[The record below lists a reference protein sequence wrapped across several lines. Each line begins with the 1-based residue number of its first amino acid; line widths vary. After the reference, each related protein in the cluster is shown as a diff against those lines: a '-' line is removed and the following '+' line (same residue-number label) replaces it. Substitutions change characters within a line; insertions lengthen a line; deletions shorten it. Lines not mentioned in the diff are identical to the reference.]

1 MTIKASYERHPDLG
15 CEAVVFIDDESM
27 ACFQIQRELVGGE
40 RLPND
45 KHCVTTGAS
54 APVYGAITQWR
65 RVEHNRLEFA
75 LTPRASRLFGDSELS
90 FEITPV
96 GEESVD
102 DIVAH
107 VERLLR

>member
-1 MTIKASYERHPDLG
+1 MTIRASYERHPDLG

-27 ACFQIQRELVGGE
+27 ACFQIQRELVGSDRPDDGY
-40 RLPND
+40 
-45 KHCVTTGAS
+45 CISTGAG
-54 APVYGAITQWR
+54 APIYGAIQQWR
-65 RVEHNRLEFA
+65 RVEPNRLEFA
-75 LTPRASRLFGDSELS
+75 LTHRAGRLFGDSELS

-96 GEESVD
+96 GDDTVE